1 MLKAVWS
8 RLPIELINRIK
19 VIVERKKLDRSYS
32 IQLFIREAIEEK
44 LEELDKLKSRE
55 LKEK

>member
-32 IQLFIREAIEEK
+32 IQLFIREAIEQ
-44 LEELDKLKSRE
+44 KLKE
-55 LKEK
+55 MEE